1 MFPFFVS
8 LFGLFFVGYVMG
20 SLPMGVWVGRRFG
33 KDPRGVGSGRTGGTN
48 VYRAA
53 GAKAGI
59 VTALLD
65 AGKGAFAVLVAEQ
78 VGLMMGDP
86 TLASL
91 GMVCAAIGTV
101 TGHNWSLFL
110 GGRGGAGTMTN
121 LGNLAALFP
130 PLLLV
135 VIPLGA
141 FTLKQSRM
149 ASVGSLVIAWATAGA
164 AYLGLLLEWVPP
176 LITAYGI
183 SQALLISYALRP
195 NIEQLVRGTERRIG
209 A

>member
-1 MFPFFVS
+1 MMSFLLV
-8 LFGLFFVGYVMG
+8 LFGTFFIGYLMG
-20 SLPMGVWVGRRFG
+20 SLPMGVWVGKQFG
-33 KDPRGVGSGRTGGTN
+33 VDPRTVGSGRTGGTN

-65 AGKGAFAVLVAEQ
+65 AGKGAMAILLVQ
-78 VGLMMGDP
+78 QLLSVWGDP
-86 TLASL
+86 ALVSL

-121 LGNLAALFP
+121 LGNLATLFP
-130 PLLLV
+130 PLLFV

-141 FTLKQSRM
+141 LTLKQSRM

-164 AYLGLLLEWVPP
+164 AYLGVLAGWIPP
-176 LITAYGI
+176 LVSAYGI
-183 SQALLISYALRP
+183 SQALLISYALHP
-195 NIEQLVRGTERRIG
+195 NIIELLKGTERRIG

>member
-1 MFPFFVS
+1 MASFLFA
-8 LFGLFFVGYVMG
+8 LFGTFLIGYLLG
-20 SLPMGVWVGRRFG
+20 SLPMGVWVGRFFG
-33 KDPRGVGSGRTGGTN
+33 VDPRRVGSGRTGGTN

-53 GAKAGI
+53 GPKAGI
-59 VTALLD
+59 ITGLLD
-65 AGKGAFAVLVAEQ
+65 AGKGALAIVAVQLLLGLV
-78 VGLMMGDP
+78 GDP
-86 TLASL
+86 ALIPL
-91 GMVCAAIGTV
+91 GMVCAAIGSV

-164 AYLGLLLEWVPP
+164 AYLGTLWGWVPP
-176 LITAYGI
+176 LIAVYGI
-183 SQALLISYALRP
+183 SQALLISYALLP
-195 NIEQLVRGTERRIG
+195 NIKMLLAGSERQIG
-209 A
+209 